1 MKQGPD
7 STFAIKANAK
17 TQCPKSSRFRL
28 VKIMDRGR
36 VIRPRVEYR
45 ILGEFLSKMPAI
57 LYLTA
62 LKPAKRARLTRSS
75 FIAYLTSLGLSG
87 GCEHRA
93 RIRTGDLRHYLY
105 LNLR

>member
-36 VIRPRVEYR
+36 VIPPRVEYRVEYR
-45 ILGEFLSKMPAI
+45 ILGKFLSKKVEF
-57 LYLTA
+57 LLE
-62 LKPAKRARLTRSS
+62 
-75 FIAYLTSLGLSG
+75 SG
-87 GCEHRA
+87 EKK
-93 RIRTGDLRHYLY
+93 I
-105 LNLR
+105 